1 MCKINVFRQ
10 LALSLLDWN
19 KDDLFIFLWQ
29 TPWSVTDNEW
39 KEEGVELEVE
49 ILGSILR
56 IFVFWRLIYTYMVTR
71 YFSFEK

>member
-1 MCKINVFRQ
+1 MCKINVFRK

-29 TPWSVTDNEW
+29 TPWSVTDHEW